1 MPGYADCLDGLAGF
15 DFIWVIS
22 VMHRN
27 SGFKKK
33 IRPQPRADAA
43 GQPPPLVG
51 LFCSRAPHRPNPLAL
66 SALKVTGVDVAAG
79 VIEVI
84 GLDLLDGTPVLDIK
98 PYVPAFDAF
107 PDARAGWMDAIDGG
121 DYLTSRAVGYQ
132 EIKSPRGAR
141 ATRAAERKRQAAG
154 GSQEGEEAEETVAD
168 GGREGPPSGP

>member
-1 MPGYADCLDGLAGF
+1 MLLPGYADCLDGLAGF

-132 EIKSPRGAR
+132 VRPI
-141 ATRAAERKRQAAG
+141 
-154 GSQEGEEAEETVAD
+154 
-168 GGREGPPSGP
+168 